1 MGLSDHRR
9 MEATLSLADDDQT
22 AARLM
27 SALTHLT
34 KQAGTLPPAHQVELP
49 SAAEL
54 ELEPAM
60 LPRHAFFAPKETV
73 PAGQA
78 VGRICAEQITP
89 YPPGI
94 PVIIPGERITAE
106 LLDYLRSGV
115 SAGMQLPRRRRSRPR
130 HDQGRQPALT
140 AMSGTRTDLCS
151 RPAAGPPAPPTDRTG
166 STNSTRRPARVAGRR
181 CRAKHR

>member
-1 MGLSDHRR
+1 
-9 MEATLSLADDDQT
+9 
-22 AARLM
+22 M
-27 SALTHLT
+27 SALTGLT
-34 KQAGTLPPAHQVELP
+34 KQASTLPPARQVELP

-60 LPRHAFFAPKETV
+60 LPRNAFFAQKETV

-94 PVIIPGERITAE
+94 PVIIPGERITAG

-115 SAGMQLPRRRRSRPR
+115 SAGMQLP
-130 HDQGRQPALT
+130 DAADPALDT
-140 AMSGTRTDLCS
+140 IRVVS
-151 RPAAGPPAPPTDRTG
+151 RR
-166 STNSTRRPARVAGRR
+166 
-181 CRAKHR
+181 